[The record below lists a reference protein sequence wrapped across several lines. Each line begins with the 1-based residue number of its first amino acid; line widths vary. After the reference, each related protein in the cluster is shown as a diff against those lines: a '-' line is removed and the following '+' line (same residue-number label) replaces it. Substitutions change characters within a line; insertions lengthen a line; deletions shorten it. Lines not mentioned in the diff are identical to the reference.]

1 MRFPNISLAVKT
13 VMVTKMALQKGGFFI
28 NCIFD
33 FVEWSIKE

>member
-1 MRFPNISLAVKT
+1 MKFTNTSLAVTT
-13 VMVTKMALQKGGFFI
+13 VIVTKMALQKGGFFI